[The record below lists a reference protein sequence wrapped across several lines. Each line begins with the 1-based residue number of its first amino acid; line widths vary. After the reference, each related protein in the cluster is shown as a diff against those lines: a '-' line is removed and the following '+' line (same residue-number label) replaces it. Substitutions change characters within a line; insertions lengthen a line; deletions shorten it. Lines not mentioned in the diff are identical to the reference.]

1 MIPFIIENL
10 LTKREIKYIMI
21 YIWKLDI
28 FIFQIK
34 KNAQIF
40 FFVFLYIIVYINSN
54 YKLYNIQNLK
64 KFSSKILYTVNF
76 CITLVLIISIK
87 IIKNIV
93 TTFVNNICRFSYN
106 TYFPQ
111 RYFIIL
117 INKINNIFLIEL
129 L

>member
-1 MIPFIIENL
+1 MNSYDSIYYWEFINETGNQ
-10 LTKREIKYIMI
+10 I
-21 YIWKLDI
+21 YNDLYLKIRY
-28 FIFQIK
+28 FYFSNQK
-34 KNAQIF
+34 KCSNF
-40 FFVFLYIIVYINSN
+40 FFSFFLYIIVYINSN

-117 INKINNIFLIEL
+117 INKINNIF
-129 L
+129 